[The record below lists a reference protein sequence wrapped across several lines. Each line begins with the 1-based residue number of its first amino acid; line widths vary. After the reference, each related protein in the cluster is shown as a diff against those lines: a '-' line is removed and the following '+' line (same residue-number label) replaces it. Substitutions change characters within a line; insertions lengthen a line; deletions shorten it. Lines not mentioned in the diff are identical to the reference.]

1 MFVEIVL
8 YFFASRHFIFNLNNA
23 DDSIFNIMTYQT
35 GPNFLD
41 LEGEDEPLRQVEQEE
56 EDGDLTS
63 GLRINHVRRQ
73 SLKTVK

>member
-1 MFVEIVL
+1 M
-8 YFFASRHFIFNLNNA
+8 N
-23 DDSIFNIMTYQT
+23 YQT

-63 GLRINHVRRQ
+63 GLRINHVQRQ
-73 SLKTVK
+73 SLKKAK

>member
-1 MFVEIVL
+1 M
-8 YFFASRHFIFNLNNA
+8 N
-23 DDSIFNIMTYQT
+23 YQT
-35 GPNFLD
+35 GPDFLD

>member
-1 MFVEIVL
+1 
-8 YFFASRHFIFNLNNA
+8 
-23 DDSIFNIMTYQT
+23 MTCQT
-35 GPNFLD
+35 GPDFLD

-73 SLKTVK
+73 SLKKAEVNFKAGYKEINNDR